1 MINDYAVAE
10 WQGLF
15 DDPIP
20 DNSALNRLV
29 NVSCQIIIEGTSY
42 REPLSPDRKRGDV
55 DWYGGRRDKII
66 QPGGS

>member
-1 MINDYAVAE
+1 MTNDYAVDE

-29 NVSCQIIIEGTSY
+29 NVICRIIIESTSY
-42 REPLSPDRKRGDV
+42 REPLFPDRRKEV
-55 DWYGGRRDKII
+55 LT
-66 QPGGS
+66 SMEAT